1 MAGKLQRACWRL
13 QVMNK
18 RNWKELLALTMI
30 GDGVLTAINPQ
41 RHLALWRFG
50 PKPGVRA
57 LDSFIK
63 RPRLTRVLGV
73 AAAGAGIWWASRQ
86 KPARMSLFKRSA

>member
-1 MAGKLQRACWRL
+1 MT
-13 QVMNK
+13 MNK

-30 GDGVLTAINPQ
+30 GDGVLTAINPK

-50 PKPGVRA
+50 PRPGVRA
-57 LDSFIK
+57 LDAFIK
-63 RPRLTRVLGV
+63 RPKLTRALGV

-86 KPARMSLFKRSA
+86 KPRASLFMRRTA